1 MTICRTYCKSGIFYV
16 YYFPVKTI
24 TPGESVRNKADRS
37 TFKGYFT
44 YKCSQVTI

>member
-1 MTICRTYCKSGIFYV
+1 MIAGLIVSPA
-16 YYFPVKTI
+16 YFMYITSLCKTI
-24 TPGESVRNKADRS
+24 TPGESVRNKAGRS

>member
-1 MTICRTYCKSGIFYV
+1 MIAGLIVSPAIFYV

-24 TPGESVRNKADRS
+24 TPGESVRNKAGRS